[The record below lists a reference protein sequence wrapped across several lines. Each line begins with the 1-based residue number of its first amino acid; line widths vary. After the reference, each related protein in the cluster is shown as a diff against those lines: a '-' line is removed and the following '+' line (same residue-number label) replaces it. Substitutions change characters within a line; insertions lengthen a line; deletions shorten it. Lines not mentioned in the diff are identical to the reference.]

1 MKCKHFEK
9 IKIKIAVRLFLR
21 TPELNFMQFGEYSIM
36 RLNLLKKDTLLP
48 IQDGG
53 GLEKLPSPTSTF
65 PVTSI
70 NVGITP

>member
-9 IKIKIAVRLFLR
+9 INIKIAFRLFLR
-21 TPELNFMQFGEYSIM
+21 SPELSFMQFGEYSIM
-36 RLNLLKKDTLLP
+36 RLNLLKKGTLLP

-53 GLEKLPSPTSTF
+53 GLEKPFSPTSTF

>member
-1 MKCKHFEK
+1 
-9 IKIKIAVRLFLR
+9 
-21 TPELNFMQFGEYSIM
+21 MQFGEYSIM

-53 GLEKLPSPTSTF
+53 GLEKPPSPTSTF